1 MFRQPLHNRRR
12 REVDRHVAHD
22 EAGHADA
29 RGGSSQRDRAIVAR
43 LDQRITVRVHIQH
56 STPQRVQ
63 HDFEAGRSGRGE
75 RHDREPGACKPLGE
89 PGFERAAQ
97 DRHRTLPPAARELD
111 GHGRPRGP
119 GRRDRSFAGG
129 GKGQRVAEVMGA
141 GINGAGNYF
150 GRSIGRHGW
159 MAARAGGRLGLGVA
173 AAVTRWP
180 SLLALTQWLRP
191 LGTLFLNLL
200 SMVVIP
206 LVATALFAG
215 VAGLGDLRRVG
226 RLGIRTLA
234 FFWGT
239 TLAAIL
245 IGLGVAALL
254 LPFTHITPDQ
264 QAALR
269 QAAAA
274 DSGAVRHA
282 AEQITTG
289 ARFIVEL
296 IPSNPVRAAVD
307 GNLLPLIVFVTI
319 FGVAAAALPDEKRH
333 TLTDLADVA
342 THALIRIVRWVLLL
356 APLGIFAIVAGAV
369 AQFGVQLVEIMAV
382 FIVTVIVGLAVLIA
396 AVYLPAVALVARIHP
411 SPYLRAIRASLVMAF
426 STTSSLATLPVMLE
440 AAESDLRIS
449 RTVASFVLPLGASIG
464 RTGSALF
471 QTVAVLFMARLY
483 GVPLGLGGTVQAGVA
498 VFLASL
504 TVASVPSASIVSL
517 VPAFTATGL
526 PLTGLQ
532 LLLGL
537 DRIPDMFRTMTNV
550 FGTLSAATVVDAVE
564 EEAP

>member
-1 MFRQPLHNRRR
+1 MAP
-12 REVDRHVAHD
+12 VI
-22 EAGHADA
+22 
-29 RGGSSQRDRAIVAR
+29 IVPGNN
-43 LDQRITVRVHIQH
+43 TV
-56 STPQRVQ
+56 
-63 HDFEAGRSGRGE
+63 
-75 RHDREPGACKPLGE
+75 
-89 PGFERAAQ
+89 
-97 DRHRTLPPAARELD
+97 
-111 GHGRPRGP
+111 
-119 GRRDRSFAGG
+119 
-129 GKGQRVAEVMGA
+129 
-141 GINGAGNYF
+141 
-150 GRSIGRHGW
+150 RSIGSHVW
-159 MAARAGGRLGLGVA
+159 MALGLGAGLGLGVA

-333 TLTDLADVA
+333 ALTDLADAA
-342 THALIRIVRWVLLL
+342 TQALIRIVRWVLLL
-356 APLGIFAIVAGAV
+356 APLGIFAFVASGV
-369 AQFGVQLVEIMAV
+369 ALFGVRLIAVMAV
-382 FIVTVIVGLAVLIA
+382 FIATVIAGLAVLIA
-396 AVYLPAVALVARIHP
+396 GVYLPIVALVARLGP
-411 SPYLRAIRASLVMAF
+411 PRYPRAVRGSMLIAV
-426 STTSSLATLPVMLE
+426 STTSSLATLPGMLRTPE
-440 AAESDLRIS
+440 TGLRI
-449 RTVASFVLPLGASIG
+449 P
-464 RTGSALF
+464 
-471 QTVAVLFMARLY
+471 
-483 GVPLGLGGTVQAGVA
+483 
-498 VFLASL
+498 
-504 TVASVPSASIVSL
+504 
-517 VPAFTATGL
+517 
-526 PLTGLQ
+526 
-532 LLLGL
+532 
-537 DRIPDMFRTMTNV
+537 
-550 FGTLSAATVVDAVE
+550 
-564 EEAP
+564 

>member
-1 MFRQPLHNRRR
+1 M
-12 REVDRHVAHD
+12 A
-22 EAGHADA
+22 
-29 RGGSSQRDRAIVAR
+29 
-43 LDQRITVRVHIQH
+43 
-56 STPQRVQ
+56 
-63 HDFEAGRSGRGE
+63 
-75 RHDREPGACKPLGE
+75 LG
-89 PGFERAAQ
+89 
-97 DRHRTLPPAARELD
+97 L
-111 GHGRPRGP
+111 
-119 GRRDRSFAGG
+119 
-129 GKGQRVAEVMGA
+129 GA
-141 GINGAGNYF
+141 GV
-150 GRSIGRHGW
+150 
-159 MAARAGGRLGLGVA
+159 GLGVA

-226 RLGIRTLA
+226 RLGIRTVA

-333 TLTDLADVA
+333 ALTDLADVA
-342 THALIRIVRWVLLL
+342 THALIRIVRWMLLL

-396 AVYLPAVALVARIHP
+396 AVYLPVVALVARIDP
-411 SPYLRAIRASLVMAF
+411 STYLRAIRASLVMAF

-498 VFLASL
+498 GVLAS
-504 TVASVPSASIVSL
+504 VI
-517 VPAFTATGL
+517 VPARNEAMNIERCVRSILATEYRPVEVIVVDDRSSDATAEIVERIMRSGEAASRLRLVRGEEL
-526 PLTGLQ
+526 PQGWFGKSWAIAQ
-532 LLLGL
+532 GYRVARGDLLLFTDADTWHHPELLPRTVSVLTAERADLVSVVARQEMVTFWERLVQPHVLVALASRVGEL
-537 DRIPDMFRTMTNV
+537 RRDEQDRKSTRLNSSHGYISYAV
-550 FGTLSAATVVDAVE
+550 FCLKKKTDRRSTRLNSSHGYISYAVFCLKKKIVLVSGRSSTS
-564 EEAP
+564 P

>member
-1 MFRQPLHNRRR
+1 MAP
-12 REVDRHVAHD
+12 VI
-22 EAGHADA
+22 
-29 RGGSSQRDRAIVAR
+29 IVPGNN
-43 LDQRITVRVHIQH
+43 TVR
-56 STPQRVQ
+56 P
-63 HDFEAGRSGRGE
+63 
-75 RHDREPGACKPLGE
+75 
-89 PGFERAAQ
+89 
-97 DRHRTLPPAARELD
+97 
-111 GHGRPRGP
+111 
-119 GRRDRSFAGG
+119 
-129 GKGQRVAEVMGA
+129 
-141 GINGAGNYF
+141 
-150 GRSIGRHGW
+150 IGSHVW
-159 MAARAGGRLGLGVA
+159 MALGLAAGLGLGL
-173 AAVTRWP
+173 AAVLTHSP
-180 SLLALTQWLRP
+180 LLLAATRWLRP

-206 LVATALFAG
+206 LVATALFTG
-215 VAGLGDLRRVG
+215 IAGLGDLRRVG
-226 RLGIRTLA
+226 RLGVRTLG
-234 FFWGT
+234 FLWGT
-239 TLAAIL
+239 TLAAIVV
-245 IGLGVAALL
+245 GFVVAALL
-254 LPFTHITPDQ
+254 LPLAPITPDQ

-269 QAAAA
+269 QTAAA
-274 DSGAVRHA
+274 DSGAVGHA

-289 ARFIVEL
+289 GRFIVEL

-307 GNLLPLIVFVTI
+307 GNLLPLIVFITI
-319 FGVAAAALPDEKRH
+319 FAVAAAALPDEKRH

-396 AVYLPAVALVARIHP
+396 AVYLPVVALVARIDP
-411 SPYLRAIRASLVMAF
+411 STYLRAIRASLVMAF

-471 QTVAVLFMARLY
+471 QAVAVLFMARLY

-504 TVASVPSASIVSL
+504 TVASVPSASIVSP
-517 VPAFTATGL
+517 VPAVTATGPPPTRLQL
-526 PLTGLQ
+526 PLR
-532 LLLGL
+532 L

-550 FGTLSAATVVDAVE
+550 FGTLTAATVVAAVE
-564 EEAP
+564 EEAPE

>member
-1 MFRQPLHNRRR
+1 MAP
-12 REVDRHVAHD
+12 VI
-22 EAGHADA
+22 
-29 RGGSSQRDRAIVAR
+29 IVPGNN
-43 LDQRITVRVHIQH
+43 TV
-56 STPQRVQ
+56 
-63 HDFEAGRSGRGE
+63 
-75 RHDREPGACKPLGE
+75 
-89 PGFERAAQ
+89 
-97 DRHRTLPPAARELD
+97 
-111 GHGRPRGP
+111 
-119 GRRDRSFAGG
+119 
-129 GKGQRVAEVMGA
+129 
-141 GINGAGNYF
+141 
-150 GRSIGRHGW
+150 RSIGSHVW
-159 MAARAGGRLGLGVA
+159 MAVGLAAGLGLGL
-173 AAVTRWP
+173 AAVLTHSP
-180 SLLALTQWLRP
+180 LLFAVTQWLRP

-245 IGLGVAALL
+245 IGFAVAALL
-254 LPFTHITPDQ
+254 LPLAPITPDQ

-269 QAAAA
+269 HAAVA

-282 AEQITTG
+282 AEQIATG

-307 GNLLPLIVFVTI
+307 GNLLPLIVFITI
-319 FGVAAAALPDEKRH
+319 FAVAAAALPDEKRH
-333 TLTDLADVA
+333 ALTDLADVA
-342 THALIRIVRWVLLL
+342 TQALIRIVRWVLLL

-369 AQFGVQLVEIMAV
+369 TQFGVQLIQVMAV
-382 FIVTVIVGLAVLIA
+382 FIVTVIAGLALLIA
-396 AVYLPAVALVARIHP
+396 AVYLPVVALVARIHP
-411 SPYLRAIRASLVMAF
+411 PTYLRAIRASLVMAF

-471 QTVAVLFMARLY
+471 QAVALLFMARLY

-550 FGTLSAATVVDAVE
+550 FGTLTAATVVAVVESKE
-564 EEAP
+564 EEEQATTRRTDAQGRIG

>member
-1 MFRQPLHNRRR
+1 MAP
-12 REVDRHVAHD
+12 VI
-22 EAGHADA
+22 
-29 RGGSSQRDRAIVAR
+29 IVPGNN
-43 LDQRITVRVHIQH
+43 TV
-56 STPQRVQ
+56 
-63 HDFEAGRSGRGE
+63 
-75 RHDREPGACKPLGE
+75 
-89 PGFERAAQ
+89 
-97 DRHRTLPPAARELD
+97 
-111 GHGRPRGP
+111 
-119 GRRDRSFAGG
+119 
-129 GKGQRVAEVMGA
+129 
-141 GINGAGNYF
+141 
-150 GRSIGRHGW
+150 RSIGSHVWVALGLG
-159 MAARAGGRLGLGVA
+159 AGLGLGVA
-173 AAVTRWP
+173 AAMTRWP

-269 QAAAA
+269 EAAAT

-319 FGVAAAALPDEKRH
+319 FAVAAAALPDEKRH
-333 TLTDLADVA
+333 ALTELADVA
-342 THALIRIVRWVLLL
+342 TQALIRIVRWVLVL
-356 APLGIFAIVAGAV
+356 APLGIFAIVAGAL
-369 AQFGVQLVEIMAV
+369 AQLGVDLIVDLITAMAV
-382 FIVTVIVGLAVLIA
+382 FILAVIAALAVLIA
-396 AVYLPAVALVARIHP
+396 AVYLPAVAFFARLGAWR
-411 SPYLRAIRASLVMAF
+411 YLRAIRASLLMAF

-440 AAESDLRIS
+440 AAESDLRLS
-449 RTVASFVLPLGASIG
+449 RTVAGFVLPLGASVG
-464 RTGSALF
+464 RAGSAVF
-471 QTVAVLFMARLY
+471 QAVAVLFIARLY
-483 GVPLGLGGTVQAGVA
+483 GIPLGL
-498 VFLASL
+498 
-504 TVASVPSASIVSL
+504 
-517 VPAFTATGL
+517 
-526 PLTGLQ
+526 
-532 LLLGL
+532 
-537 DRIPDMFRTMTNV
+537 D
-550 FGTLSAATVVDAVE
+550 
-564 EEAP
+564 

>member
-1 MFRQPLHNRRR
+1 MAS
-12 REVDRHVAHD
+12 VI
-22 EAGHADA
+22 
-29 RGGSSQRDRAIVAR
+29 IVPGNN
-43 LDQRITVRVHIQH
+43 TV
-56 STPQRVQ
+56 
-63 HDFEAGRSGRGE
+63 
-75 RHDREPGACKPLGE
+75 
-89 PGFERAAQ
+89 
-97 DRHRTLPPAARELD
+97 
-111 GHGRPRGP
+111 
-119 GRRDRSFAGG
+119 
-129 GKGQRVAEVMGA
+129 
-141 GINGAGNYF
+141 
-150 GRSIGRHGW
+150 RSIGSHGW
-159 MAARAGGRLGLGVA
+159 MALGLGAGLGLGVA
-173 AAVTRWP
+173 AAMTRWP
-180 SLLALTQWLRP
+180 FLLALGQWLRP

-206 LVATALFAG
+206 LVATALFTG

-234 FFWGT
+234 FFWGM

-245 IGLGVAALL
+245 IGLGMAGLL

-269 QAAAA
+269 EAAAA

-289 ARFIVEL
+289 ARFVVEL

-333 TLTDLADVA
+333 ALTDLADVA
-342 THALIRIVRWVLLL
+342 THALIRIVRWMLLL

-369 AQFGVQLVEIMAV
+369 AQFGVQL
-382 FIVTVIVGLAVLIA
+382 
-396 AVYLPAVALVARIHP
+396 
-411 SPYLRAIRASLVMAF
+411 
-426 STTSSLATLPVMLE
+426 
-440 AAESDLRIS
+440 
-449 RTVASFVLPLGASIG
+449 GASIG

-471 QTVAVLFMARLY
+471 QAVAVLFMARLY

-550 FGTLSAATVVDAVE
+550 FGTLSAATVVAAVE
-564 EEAP
+564 EEASE

>member
-1 MFRQPLHNRRR
+1 MAP
-12 REVDRHVAHD
+12 VI
-22 EAGHADA
+22 
-29 RGGSSQRDRAIVAR
+29 IV
-43 LDQRITVRVHIQH
+43 
-56 STPQRVQ
+56 
-63 HDFEAGRSGRGE
+63 
-75 RHDREPGACKPLGE
+75 PGNNA
-89 PGFERAAQ
+89 
-97 DRHRTLPPAARELD
+97 
-111 GHGRPRGP
+111 
-119 GRRDRSFAGG
+119 
-129 GKGQRVAEVMGA
+129 V
-141 GINGAGNYF
+141 
-150 GRSIGRHGW
+150 RSIGGHVW
-159 MAARAGGRLGLGVA
+159 MALGLGTGLGLGVA
-173 AAVTRWP
+173 AAMTRWP

-342 THALIRIVRWVLLL
+342 TQALIRIVRWVLLL

-369 AQFGVQLVEIMAV
+369 AKFGLDLIKTMAV
-382 FIVTVIVGLAVLIA
+382 FILTVIVGLAVFIA
-396 AVYLPAVALVARIHP
+396 VVYLPAVAVVGRLGARR
-411 SPYLRAIRASLVMAF
+411 YLRAVRASLLMAF
-426 STTSSLATLPVMLE
+426 STTSSLTALPIMLE
-440 AAESDLRIS
+440 AAESDLRLS
-449 RTVASFVLPLGASIG
+449 RTVASFVLPLGASVG
-464 RTGSALF
+464 RAGSALF
-471 QTVAVLFMARLY
+471 QAVAVLFVARLY
-483 GVPLGLGGTVQAGVA
+483 GIPLGLGGTFQAGA
-498 VFLASL
+498 PVFLASL
-504 TVASVPSASIVSL
+504 TVASVPSASLRSL
-517 VPAFTATGL
+517 GPAFAATGL
-526 PLTGLQ
+526 PLSGLQ
-532 LLLGL
+532 LLLGF
-537 DRIPDMFRTMTNV
+537 DRVPDMFRTMTNV
-550 FGTLSAATVVDAVE
+550 FGTLTAATVVDAVE
-564 EEAP
+564 SRDQEGHAKTRRTDA